1 MRKSQ
6 KMCLPLKKKSET
18 EKLMIRMKHKDY
30 LHIFLSFWKQSIAH
44 FLKVKK
50 TYGLV
55 ETTVA
60 YLSERKQMAV

>member
-1 MRKSQ
+1 
-6 KMCLPLKKKSET
+6 MCLPLKKKSET
-18 EKLMIRMKHKDY
+18 EKLMIRMKHKHY

-50 TYGLV
+50 THGLV